1 MAGHQLAAYPSKY
14 GRLKKYLKLA
24 PDLLEVDLSDKDQE
38 ENYRQLEKYLKWL
51 YAYFLLST
59 IGSHFNL
66 ILSSCLCYIAK
77 IKQTIR

>member
-38 ENYRQLEKYLKWL
+38 ENYRQLEKYLK
-51 YAYFLLST
+51 
-59 IGSHFNL
+59 
-66 ILSSCLCYIAK
+66 
-77 IKQTIR
+77 